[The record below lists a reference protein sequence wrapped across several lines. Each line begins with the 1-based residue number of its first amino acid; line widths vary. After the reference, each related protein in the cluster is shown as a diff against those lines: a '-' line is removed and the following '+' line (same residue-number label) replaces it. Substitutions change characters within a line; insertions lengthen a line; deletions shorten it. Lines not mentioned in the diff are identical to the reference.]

1 MCRRFVV
8 KFFFWIKQRKREAL
22 VLLYILDLKTRVT
35 HTLFRVFVC
44 TVKETTIL
52 SRRARARAR
61 EQRHQSHLFPP
72 STKIEHKDFPVKFFW
87 TPVLSHLYLCIQ
99 FISRKKEEH
108 FVTELCC
115 IPTAQNPLWV
125 FVKVVLVDVMI
136 PRGGVPSSSRPV
148 VVVFPSSSSSS
159 SSGFVVSASKKGPRR
174 DDQRRKIVVARCHQK
189 SRFVDVLFEKK
200 KKKKRNDDARVAA
213 SSPDSSPSSSGGG
226 SWEEGKKSGANNKAI
241 INPDAY
247 KVLSVIRKRAGDYVD
262 TKRVVGVPS
271 SVFHMAERHFVA
283 ELKAL
288 FREHVLDKKDILA
301 KEEERTALTEFS
313 LSKTFDASATFDEEN
328 EFDDKDALGQGEVLL
343 EYLEQL
349 KLSNDKIWE
358 REKYLP
364 KVHSPW
370 IIDWPYKLLCV
381 ILDLWFPENR
391 PIQRFWLLETVARM
405 PYFSYNSMLTL
416 YEILGWWRKS
426 SDLRKVHF
434 AEEWNEY
441 QHLLVMES
449 LGGDRKWSD
458 RFLGQHA
465 ALVYYLGL
473 IIIWLIS
480 PKLAYN
486 FSERIETHA
495 VATYAQ
501 FTEENRALLE
511 SLPAPDVAK
520 AYYEGDDLYLFD
532 EFQTTTLS
540 STGEVMSLK
549 LEKDATIEN
558 AYMDRKHV
566 SVRRPKIETLY
577 DVFIN
582 ICEDEKEHV
591 GTMNACQIDGV
602 TLGTANTINA
612 LTALAL
618 GGSAATRI
626 ASRLAEDSDIVGGLD
641 GIVGKDLLTALT
653 DLFSAFDLPFF

>member
-1 MCRRFVV
+1 M
-8 KFFFWIKQRKREAL
+8 
-22 VLLYILDLKTRVT
+22 
-35 HTLFRVFVC
+35 
-44 TVKETTIL
+44 
-52 SRRARARAR
+52 
-61 EQRHQSHLFPP
+61 
-72 STKIEHKDFPVKFFW
+72 
-87 TPVLSHLYLCIQ
+87 
-99 FISRKKEEH
+99 
-108 FVTELCC
+108 
-115 IPTAQNPLWV
+115 
-125 FVKVVLVDVMI
+125 FVKVVVVDDAMVVMMI
-136 PRGGVPSSSRPV
+136 PRGVIPSSSRPV
-148 VVVFPSSSSSS
+148 VVVFPSLS
-159 SSGFVVSASKKGPRR
+159 SSGFVVSASKKGRQHR

-200 KKKKRNDDARVAA
+200 KKKKKKKRNYDARVAA
-213 SSPDSSPSSSGGG
+213 STSSSGGV
-226 SWEEGKKSGANNKAI
+226 SWEDGKKSGANNNNNKAI
-241 INPDAY
+241 TNPDAY
-247 KVLSVIRKRAGDYVD
+247 KELSVIRKRAGDYVD

-301 KEEERTALTEFS
+301 KDEERTALTEFS
-313 LSKTFDASATFDEEN
+313 LSKTYDASVTFDEEN
-328 EFDDKDALGQGEVLL
+328 KLKENVEKDALEQGEVLL

-381 ILDLWFPENR
+381 ILDVWFPENR

-501 FTEENRALLE
+501 FTEENKALLE

-549 LEKDATIEN
+549 LDKDGTTDN
-558 AYMDRKHV
+558 AYVDRKHV

-618 GGSAATRI
+618 GGSAATRF